1 MENLAFTLSGI
12 NHYLDGAYA
21 WVLKNKEGLTREEAK
36 RIFLRYRSPGEK
48 ADGNTDP
55 SSQAESVP
63 PPNTDRQAHQIHQI
77 LHYMEQTTQRLDVIE
92 NDIVYIKERVD
103 AILKKI

>member
-1 MENLAFTLSGI
+1 MESLAYTLSGI
-12 NHYLDGAYA
+12 NHYLDGVYA

-48 ADGNTDP
+48 TEAGVDP
-55 SSQAESVP
+55 PQTAPTGPSAP
-63 PPNTDRQAHQIHQI
+63 TDRQAHQIHQI

-103 AILKKI
+103 AILKKL